1 MRKFAIYAA
10 GAAVA
15 LASSL
20 ALADTALSD
29 PESLPKVP
37 CTDFKYSADF
47 LRLYPRAPAA
57 CLEGRELNGVRWA
70 RFDARVFLTGPDFTT
85 VRLLNRAGHT
95 LDTFSFKAPDSAQ
108 ILMNGHP
115 EPLSGVRRGQRITFW
130 VPEHHLEAHGLLSS
144 TDEAWRVL
152 PPRAEGSSGDKA
164 KDASS
169 TEK

>member
-1 MRKFAIYAA
+1 MRKFAIYLA

-15 LASSL
+15 LTSSL
-20 ALADTALSD
+20 ALADPALSD
-29 PESLPKVP
+29 PESLPKIP
-37 CTDFKYSADF
+37 CTDFKFSADF

-57 CLEGRELNGVRWA
+57 CVEGRELNGVRWA

-95 LDTFSFKAPDSAQ
+95 VDTFSFRAPDSAQ
-108 ILMNGHP
+108 ILMDGHP
-115 EPLSGVRRGQRITFW
+115 EPLRNVRRGQRITFW

-152 PPRAEGSSGDKA
+152 PPRREAASSG

-169 TEK
+169 SEK